1 MILVIA
7 TVVIF
12 VGLVWAIAT
21 YLPLNLA
28 AAPSPTSTVDTPRVA
43 VNCASPIAFWKQH
56 PELFPAQVV
65 IGGQVYKAGELSKI
79 FSGQNDDLPAKLQT
93 QLTAAYLNIL
103 SGADQS
109 YIESTI
115 FEAYT
120 WLVQHPAGSQLTD
133 SEQIEGTRLFNL
145 LEAYNLGLTG
155 VKPCEIAG
163 LILTEA
169 GTATETETVTIS
181 VTPSET
187 LTSTPSETPTATE
200 FPTELFYTV
209 GPPTRTPSPKPGATQ
224 LPQLTPTNT
233 TSPTASYT
241 PQPTATAEV
250 PSATDTPVPTGTSTV
265 APTTPPTEA
274 PSPTL
279 PTALA
284 P

>member
-7 TVVIF
+7 TVIIF

-28 AAPSPTSTVDTPRVA
+28 TAPSPTSTVIAPRVA

-65 IGGQVYKAGELSKI
+65 IGGQVYKAGELSEI

-163 LILTEA
+163 LILTV
-169 GTATETETVTIS
+169 TETVTVTATVTIS
-181 VTPSET
+181 VTPSEM
-187 LTSTPSETPTATE
+187 LTSIPSETPTATN
-200 FPTELFYTV
+200 FPIEPVNTV
-209 GPPTRTPSPKPGATQ
+209 AVPSRTPSPKPGATQ

-241 PQPTATAEV
+241 PQPIATTEV
-250 PSATDTPVPTGTSTV
+250 PSATDTPFPTDTSTV
-265 APTTPPTEA
+265 APTTPPTET
-274 PSPTL
+274 PSITPPTTFT
-279 PTALA
+279 P
-284 P
+284 